1 MFLVKGIPIL
11 QNSLVQCFCCTVVR
25 DMTHSG
31 SDDSPQNRR
40 DTGSRS
46 EKRTWI
52 VGVTGLA
59 FIVLQSACTAVMAI
73 SGIRV
78 IIGLSALAAAAGL
91 HRPASGFHADAIR
104 IPMMLIAVV
113 GSLVNLYVIWRIRS
127 LRSRASSQWRAQ
139 PVPAN
144 KIRQERFQ
152 IGLALLTLLLV
163 AAEFATHLIVHN
175 A

>member
-1 MFLVKGIPIL
+1 M
-11 QNSLVQCFCCTVVR
+11 FCCTVVR

-31 SDDSPQNRR
+31 NDDSTQNRR
-40 DTGSRS
+40 DTGFRN

-91 HRPASGFHADAIR
+91 HRPAAGFHADAIR

-127 LRSRASSQWRAQ
+127 LRTRASSQWRAQ

-144 KIRQERFQ
+144 KVR
-152 IGLALLTLLLV
+152 
-163 AAEFATHLIVHN
+163 
-175 A
+175 

>member
-1 MFLVKGIPIL
+1 
-11 QNSLVQCFCCTVVR
+11 
-25 DMTHSG
+25 
-31 SDDSPQNRR
+31 
-40 DTGSRS
+40 
-46 EKRTWI
+46 
-52 VGVTGLA
+52 
-59 FIVLQSACTAVMAI
+59 
-73 SGIRV
+73 
-78 IIGLSALAAAAGL
+78 
-91 HRPASGFHADAIR
+91 
-104 IPMMLIAVV
+104 MMLIAVV